1 MRIHPLHLALLVLM
15 HGVLRLSSIQ
25 HRLGRL
31 RQLLLL
37 LVVRVKYHLLG
48 PSMLLLQGLQEEH
61 DNLWINDWH
70 RLRAAAIN
78 CLRKTR
84 ICESLAEKEA
94 QEYWLI

>member
-1 MRIHPLHLALLVLM
+1 LALLA
-15 HGVLRLSSIQ
+15 GPLSLPPLAVAGFI
-25 HRLGRL
+25 
-31 RQLLLL
+31 
-37 LVVRVKYHLLG
+37 LVSSHLTFKRA
-48 PSMLLLQGLQEEH
+48 LQGLQEEH
-61 DNLWINDWH
+61 DNLWIDDWH